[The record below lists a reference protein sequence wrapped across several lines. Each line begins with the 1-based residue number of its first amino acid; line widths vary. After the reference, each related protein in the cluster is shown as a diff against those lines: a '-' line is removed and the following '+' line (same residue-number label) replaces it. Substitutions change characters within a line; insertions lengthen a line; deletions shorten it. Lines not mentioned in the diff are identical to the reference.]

1 MHSLKSGMKFNYL
14 QYSPGPISHER
25 AWQLVWDTMRGLSNQ
40 STTRE
45 SYYDLRAFGDKPTW
59 QYRHTSGL
67 DQSPGLPDGSRW
79 QSPTSRDGC
88 GTFLHNC
95 SLTSDLNFPLSDALA
110 GRQLLLHSDWMS
122 AEKLATKQI
131 QQDDLGVPSLARQE
145 EVSQES
151 SIDKITGR
159 KALNTLINS
168 LYNN

>member
-1 MHSLKSGMKFNYL
+1 MKDCFNIGIEFKHFTK
-14 QYSPGPISHER
+14 SPGPISHER
-25 AWQLVWDTMRGLSNQ
+25 ADNLLKTRREVYPNLS
-40 STTRE
+40 TIRE
-45 SYYDLRAFGDKPTW
+45 SYYDPRAFGDKPTW

-110 GRQLLLHSDWMS
+110 GRQLLLHSDWRS

-131 QQDDLGVPSLARQE
+131 RWDDLGVPSYSNCPE
-145 EVSQES
+145 DSPDS
-151 SIDKITGR
+151 
-159 KALNTLINS
+159 
-168 LYNN
+168 